1 MVETVQLKLAELSG
15 GLLLGKAR
23 LIHLLLGVEHVEQ
36 RAGTK
41 IEILLLIQLAGTGA
55 ERFLAAW
62 I

>member
-1 MVETVQLKLAELSG
+1 MQLSG

-36 RAGTK
+36 RAGTE
-41 IEILLLIQLAGTGA
+41 IEILLLIQLAGAGA
-55 ERFLAAW
+55 ERFLTAW